1 MPQGA
6 VLSPTLFNIYIDLLV
21 QKIADANLQVLAFAD
36 DIVLIASGTIELIKT
51 IRLVENWCRDFCIQ
65 MNTTKSA
72 IMAIRADRRT
82 KLPAYKEVR
91 GIALVTHYKYLELEI
106 DDCIDMRPLK
116 EKLQTQ
122 LRLLKLKLSIQWAHK
137 LPLNLRYTAWRQLM
151 ESKFSY
157 ALSIANSFSNNIK
170 PRLLTFYYN
179 SVKGLLSIK
188 KTIRLETLLLF
199 TLGMTGEDFVALKT
213 KVMMNKINN
222 IIDLQAQKDIDNAY
236 QRLKLLATHETSYAI
251 QLACNGLLN
260 GRSNKHPLI
269 CPCGTI
275 INDQHLTT
283 C

>member
-1 MPQGA
+1 MGTQA
-6 VLSPTLFNIYIDLLV
+6 TSQSEIHSLET
-21 QKIADANLQVLAFAD
+21 AD
-36 DIVLIASGTIELIKT
+36 GIE
-51 IRLVENWCRDFCIQ
+51 V
-65 MNTTKSA
+65 
-72 IMAIRADRRT
+72 
-82 KLPAYKEVR
+82 
-91 GIALVTHYKYLELEI
+91 
-106 DDCIDMRPLK
+106 
-116 EKLQTQ
+116 Q
-122 LRLLKLKLSIQWAHK
+122 LRSLHSQQLLKQYQASTADVLLQLSQRAVINQ
-137 LPLNLRYTAWRQLM
+137 
-151 ESKFSY
+151 E
-157 ALSIANSFSNNIK
+157 
-170 PRLLTFYYN
+170 
-179 SVKGLLSIK
+179 
-188 KTIRLETLLLF
+188 TIRLETLLLF